1 MVATYNL
8 VQCISWS
15 HRYLYWVFPF
25 SLVMRFV
32 QKLKY
37 NEGVSICVYSFA
49 STGFGGHHL

>member
-15 HRYLYWVFPF
+15 HLYLYWVFPF
-25 SLVMRFV
+25 SLVMRCV

-37 NEGVSICVYSFA
+37 NERVSICVYSFA
-49 STGFGGHHL
+49 STGFGGHLL